1 MPAKNPS
8 NGFDAPN
15 IYSLSCMLDGYEVE
29 CLIAVGGM
37 GAVYKARQLSLDRT
51 VAIKVLP
58 RALGDDAVFRENF
71 QEEAK
76 MMAKLNH
83 PNLLAIYDFGHKN
96 GLLYI
101 IMEYSKGKT
110 LYHSAH
116 GKAVESNTAAK
127 LIQDVLEGIEHA
139 HKVGLLHRDL
149 KPANILLLPGTIPK
163 VGDFGLARPMA
174 KTETGQIYG
183 SPGYVAPE
191 VLADPEAVDERA
203 DIYAL
208 GVIFYELLTGRLPDQ
223 ESYQPVS
230 SIVNVDPRIDAVIER
245 AIHLDMHQRYR
256 RADEMR
262 HAIAEVFREEGTKKQ
277 NLASTHQKPVTQLLT
292 PDSYHHPSMASSASV
307 VEGTQVQTSLL
318 RPSLP
323 SSKGRAKPA
332 NSWWLGVAVIIVML
346 CVCFSLYV
354 LKRVL

>member
-1 MPAKNPS
+1 MPTKNPADD
-8 NGFDAPN
+8 FDAPN

-29 CLIAVGGM
+29 SLIAVGGM
-37 GAVYKARQLSLDRT
+37 GAVYKARQLSLNRT

-58 RALGDDAVFRENF
+58 RVMGDNAVFRESF

-83 PNLLAIYDFGHKN
+83 PNLIAIYDFGHKN

-116 GKAVESNTAAK
+116 GKAIESSTAAK
-127 LIQDVLEGIEHA
+127 LMQDILEGIEHA

-163 VGDFGLARPMA
+163 IGDFGLARPMA
-174 KTETGQIYG
+174 EIETGQIYG

-191 VLADPEAVDERA
+191 VLAKPEAVDERA

-208 GVIFYELLTGRLPDQ
+208 GVIFYELLTGRLPDKDQ
-223 ESYQPVS
+223 CRPVS
-230 SIVNVDPRIDAVIER
+230 SLVDVDPRIDAVIER
-245 AIHLDMHQRYR
+245 AIHADMQQRYR
-256 RADEMR
+256 GAEEMR
-262 HAIAEVFREEGTKKQ
+262 EAIAEVFTTEESRKDRAKAQ
-277 NLASTHQKPVTQLLT
+277 QRAMTQLLT
-292 PDSYHHPSMASSASV
+292 PDSYQYPTVVGAGESIPTGVQREGEAPDSARSTEKRFEKNSQPAS
-307 VEGTQVQTSLL
+307 L
-318 RPSLP
+318 
-323 SSKGRAKPA
+323 
-332 NSWWLGVAVIIVML
+332 WWLGLAIGIVIL
-346 CVCFSLYV
+346 CVCLSIFV
-354 LKRVL
+354 LK